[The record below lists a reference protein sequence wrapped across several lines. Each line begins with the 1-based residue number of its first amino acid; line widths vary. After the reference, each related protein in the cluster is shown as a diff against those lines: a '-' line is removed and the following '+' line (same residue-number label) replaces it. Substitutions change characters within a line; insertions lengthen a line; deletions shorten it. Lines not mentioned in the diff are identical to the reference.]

1 MPYTIPREWDFAP
14 VYTKLSGVFDADAC
28 RQIVA
33 MHAGRDPMVSEMEVD
48 DVSIRSTDLYWL
60 LPEHDG
66 TDWVY
71 ERLRAVVHDY
81 NDRTYRFEID
91 GCMDLQL
98 THYKTG
104 QHYGWHAALSGR
116 FSSRRKLSMSVLL
129 SDPGDFEGGDIQFF
143 ESDDHKPSIPLGMG
157 DAVIFPSWYKHR
169 VLEVLEGDR
178 WSLVSWWTGPP
189 FR

>member
-91 GCMDLQL
+91 G
-98 THYKTG
+98 
-104 QHYGWHAALSGR
+104 
-116 FSSRRKLSMSVLL
+116 
-129 SDPGDFEGGDIQFF
+129 
-143 ESDDHKPSIPLGMG
+143 
-157 DAVIFPSWYKHR
+157 
-169 VLEVLEGDR
+169 
-178 WSLVSWWTGPP
+178 
-189 FR
+189 